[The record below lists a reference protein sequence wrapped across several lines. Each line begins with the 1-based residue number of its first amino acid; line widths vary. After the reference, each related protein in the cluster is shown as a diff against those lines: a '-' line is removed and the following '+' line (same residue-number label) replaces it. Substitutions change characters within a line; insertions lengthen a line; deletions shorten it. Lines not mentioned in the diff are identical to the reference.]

1 MTRENRSNDAPRP
14 IEVTTA
20 VIPEIQSSVQ
30 YRCGGTTILCI
41 ATLEEGTPKWMSPGQ
56 GWATADYQMMPY
68 SVAPRLDRVNKSTP
82 DGRAIEIRRL
92 VGRAL
97 RAGLDLSLMPG
108 YTIRVDCDVLHA
120 DGGTRTA
127 SINAT
132 TVALGLLVEQH
143 LTSGI
148 FATDPRRAL
157 ILAMSAGVY
166 QNSLRVDLDYQEDSG
181 ASLDLNLI
189 GTATGEVVEVVG
201 GCENGPVAMEVL
213 QEVIEAA
220 RGGIAQVGQQLS
232 DRIAPIRP

>member
-1 MTRENRSNDAPRP
+1 
-14 IEVTTA
+14 
-20 VIPEIQSSVQ
+20 
-30 YRCGGTTILCI
+30 
-41 ATLEEGTPKWMSPGQ
+41 
-56 GWATADYQMMPY
+56 
-68 SVAPRLDRVNKSTP
+68 
-82 DGRAIEIRRL
+82 
-92 VGRAL
+92 
-97 RAGLDLSLMPG
+97 
-108 YTIRVDCDVLHA
+108 
-120 DGGTRTA
+120 
-127 SINAT
+127 
-132 TVALGLLVEQH
+132 VALGLLVEQH
-143 LTSGI
+143 LASGI

-220 RGGIAQVGQQLS
+220 RGGIAQVGKQLS